1 MQIEIISDSTI
12 KVSLDKKDFED
23 FGISYGEL
31 SRTNPKTR
39 EFLLELLEIIQIEKG
54 VDLCSEKL
62 FIEAFICDEGGCLI
76 YISAT
81 CGKIRNRKPVTPEL
95 TCEIFLP
102 ESLPLLARRLFS
114 DYSHILHESGLY
126 EDSGC
131 YRLILTVFTG
141 TEERLLSLLREY
153 GTVSEDSVHA
163 AYTREH
169 FKALAQKDAVE
180 RLAAIPRGEL

>member
-1 MQIEIISDSTI
+1 MHIEIISDSTI
-12 KVSLDKKDFED
+12 KVSLNKKDFED
-23 FGISYGEL
+23 FDIKYSEL
-31 SRTNPKTR
+31 NRTNPKTR
-39 EFLLELLEIIQIEKG
+39 EFLLELLEIIQLEKG

-62 FIEAFICDEGGCLI
+62 FIEAFISEDGGCLI

-81 CGKIRNRKPVTPEL
+81 GGKIRNQKTVTPEL
-95 TCEIFLP
+95 TCEVFSP
-102 ESLPLLARRLFS
+102 ESLPLLARKLFN
-114 DYSHILHESGLY
+114 DYSHILHESDLY
-126 EDSGC
+126 EDRQC
-131 YRLILTVFTG
+131 FRLILTVFTG

-169 FKALAQKDAVE
+169 FKALACKDAVE